1 MPGSLSCVCGAVCIV
16 LHHPVPRFRLECGCC
31 DCRQALQWA
40 QLQGGPVAPALPDL
54 WYFAND
60 FTITRGRDNIRL
72 YKLRDNGMSIRMV
85 ATCCYST
92 LLVDNPHYQKNGVMV
107 MAQGVKMDVESMKKQ
122 WRIQM
127 KDFPRERLGE
137 LKPFNGKAVDMDNLD
152 VWGDNSN
159 PQEAFAAF
167 GAVTAMIDERKGIS
181 FQDIT
186 EASTVEVLGLQ
197 HYKELV

>member
-1 MPGSLSCVCGAVCIV
+1 
-16 LHHPVPRFRLECGCC
+16 
-31 DCRQALQWA
+31 
-40 QLQGGPVAPALPDL
+40 
-54 WYFAND
+54 
-60 FTITRGRDNIRL
+60 
-72 YKLRDNGMSIRMV
+72 MSIRMV

-127 KDFPRERLGE
+127 KDFPKERIGE
-137 LKPFNGKAVDMDNLD
+137 LKPFNGKPVDMDSLD
-152 VWGDNSN
+152 VLGDLSN
-159 PQEAFAAF
+159 PQDAFAAF
-167 GAVTAMIDERKGIS
+167 GAVTAKIDERKGIS